1 VRKFHCAQVSVRKFR
16 RAQVSA
22 RKFPCA
28 SFVVRK
34 FRRPDIIIS
43 KVERRFEEIDHAKDL
58 SMNRDGNV
66 YVVGYYYHRLQRL
79 DVDQN

>member
-1 VRKFHCAQVSVRKFR
+1 VLIEYCVGEGATQW
-16 RAQVSA
+16 
-22 RKFPCA
+22 
-28 SFVVRK
+28 
-34 FRRPDIIIS
+34 DIIIS

-66 YVVGYYYHRLQRL
+66 YVVGYYYHRLQRF